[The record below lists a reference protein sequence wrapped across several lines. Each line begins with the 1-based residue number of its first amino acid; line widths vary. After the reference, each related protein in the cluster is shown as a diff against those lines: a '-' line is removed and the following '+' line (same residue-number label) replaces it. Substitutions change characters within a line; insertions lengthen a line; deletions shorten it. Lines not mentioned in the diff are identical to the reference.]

1 MKYHPLSGW
10 VPFSLKTVVKWYHR
24 ENRGGEPRKQ
34 NNALRWPPAG
44 RFLLTNGKG
53 YGIIMAD
60 NRIAYGLAK
69 KYGIDTKGMTPKEV
83 WDALNEKGV
92 TRANAAEKYTSDGM
106 GGEHEETPA
115 EKKRLKELG
124 VGDSAQISKQEYAV
138 LRSEVMRKNAAQK
151 GKVQPVNF
159 AYTSNYFYVYE
170 TTGDDDFE
178 IIGQLD
184 IENEKDIIDKYL
196 KRFGG

>member
-1 MKYHPLSGW
+1 M
-10 VPFSLKTVVKWYHR
+10 
-24 ENRGGEPRKQ
+24 
-34 NNALRWPPAG
+34 PPAG

-53 YGIIMAD
+53 RDIIMAD

-170 TTGDDDFE
+170 TEGDDEFE
-178 IIGQLD
+178 VLRQLD
-184 IENEKDIIDKYL
+184 IETKREQIDFYQEIIERKWN
-196 KRFGG
+196 KK

>member
-1 MKYHPLSGW
+1 
-10 VPFSLKTVVKWYHR
+10 
-24 ENRGGEPRKQ
+24 
-34 NNALRWPPAG
+34 
-44 RFLLTNGKG
+44 
-53 YGIIMAD
+53 MAD
-60 NRIAYGLAK
+60 SRIAYGLAK
-69 KYGIDTKGMTPKEV
+69 RYGIDTKGMTPKEV

-92 TRANAAEKYTSDGM
+92 TRENAAEKYTSDGM

-159 AYTSNYFYVYE
+159 AYTSNYFYIYE
-170 TTGDDDFE
+170 TEGDDEFE

-184 IENEKDIIDKYL
+184 IERNSDLINVIEQIL
-196 KRFGG
+196 EE

>member
-1 MKYHPLSGW
+1 
-10 VPFSLKTVVKWYHR
+10 
-24 ENRGGEPRKQ
+24 
-34 NNALRWPPAG
+34 
-44 RFLLTNGKG
+44 
-53 YGIIMAD
+53 
-60 NRIAYGLAK
+60 
-69 KYGIDTKGMTPKEV
+69 
-83 WDALNEKGV
+83 
-92 TRANAAEKYTSDGM
+92 
-106 GGEHEETPA
+106 
-115 EKKRLKELG
+115 
-124 VGDSAQISKQEYAV
+124 
-138 LRSEVMRKNAAQK
+138 MRKNAAQK

>member
-1 MKYHPLSGW
+1 
-10 VPFSLKTVVKWYHR
+10 
-24 ENRGGEPRKQ
+24 
-34 NNALRWPPAG
+34 
-44 RFLLTNGKG
+44 
-53 YGIIMAD
+53 MAD

-115 EKKRLKELG
+115 EKKRLKEMG
-124 VGDSAQISKQEYAV
+124 VGDSAHISKQEYAV
-138 LRSEVMRKNAAQK
+138 LRAEVMRKNAAQK

-159 AYTSNYFYVYE
+159 AYTSNYFYIYE
-170 TTGDDDFE
+170 TKGDDDFE

-184 IENEKDIIDKYL
+184 IENDKEKIDKYL